1 MTRLKQHRTDTA
13 LSNTW
18 PKDGDRLS
26 AIETRRR
33 VMVMSHD
40 AQLKRTMA
48 NADRVIA
55 RFRRAYEALA
65 DA

>member
-1 MTRLKQHRTDTA
+1 MTRLKQRRTDNA
-13 LSNTW
+13 LSSTW
-18 PKDGDRLS
+18 PKEGDRLS
-26 AIETRRR
+26 AIEARRR

-40 AQLKRTMA
+40 PQLERTMA